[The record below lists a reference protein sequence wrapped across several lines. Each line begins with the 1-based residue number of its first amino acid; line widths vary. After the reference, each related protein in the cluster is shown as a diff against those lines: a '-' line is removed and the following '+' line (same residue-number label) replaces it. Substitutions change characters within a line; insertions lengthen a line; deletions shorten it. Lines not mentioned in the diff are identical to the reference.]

1 MDRFAETFNLSV
13 AEARVLLSVVVV
25 VGLVLLN
32 WLVLRIVH
40 RRIEEPDVWYRARKI
55 GAYVTTI
62 LILFALFRIWVIPV
76 GELATFLG
84 LLSAGVAIALAD
96 VLKNMAGWAYILG
109 RRPFRVGDRI
119 QIGEVS
125 GDVID
130 IRMFRFSLLEIGNW
144 VDADQSTGRIIHV
157 PNGLVF
163 TEKVAN
169 YTEGFAYVWHEIPVL
184 VTFESDWHRAEQIL
198 RQILIAAAP
207 DLSAEVRNRIRKT
220 AQEYRIRYEHL
231 SPTVYVSAQDS
242 GVLLTA
248 RLLVGARQRRS
259 VDEKVWRHLL
269 DAFAEE
275 PNIDLAYP
283 TVRTYFQGPIQVR
296 DEP

>member
-1 MDRFAETFNLSV
+1 MDRFAETFNLSL
-13 AEARVLLSVVVV
+13 AEARVLLSVIVV
-25 VGLVLLN
+25 VGLGLVD
-32 WLVLRIVH
+32 WLVLRVVH
-40 RRIEEPDVWYRARKI
+40 RRIREPEVWYRARKI

-62 LILFALFRIWVIPV
+62 LIIFALFRIWVIPV

-119 QIGEVS
+119 QIGDTS

-130 IRMFRFSLLEIGNW
+130 IRMFRFSVLEIGNW

-163 TEKVAN
+163 TEQVAN
-169 YTEGFAYVWHEIPVL
+169 YTEGFPHVWHEIPVL
-184 VTFESDWHRAEQIL
+184 VTFESDWHRAEEVL
-198 RQILIAAAP
+198 RQIVQGASP
-207 DLSAEVRNRIRKT
+207 DLSDEVRRQVRKT

-231 SPTVYVSAQDS
+231 TPTVYVSAKDS

-248 RLLVGARQRRS
+248 RLLVPARSRRS
-259 VDEKVWRHLL
+259 VDEQVWRGLL
-269 DAFAEE
+269 DAFAAE
-275 PNIDLAYP
+275 PDVDLAYP
-283 TVRTYFQGPIQVR
+283 TVRTYFNGPVEIH
-296 DEP
+296 DTP